1 MRLAVAIA
9 TTGRAAVLRQTAP
22 TMLAQTRPPDVFIIA
37 GAAAEDIEGLTE
49 LDPRIEVMV
58 APRGASAQRNAAMQ
72 ALRGRCDAVV
82 FFDDDYVPTPTYLA
96 EVERLFCAN
105 PDVAALTGWV
115 FVDGVHSGGVSF
127 ERAATEVQNPPA
139 PPPSPNGA
147 ELWDVGHV
155 YGCNMAARMPAA
167 ADVGFDERLPLY
179 SWQEDRDFSRR
190 LAAHGRITRSHALL
204 GVHLGVTKAR
214 SPGLRLGYSQV
225 ANPLYLLRKGTMR
238 PFETLDLVSR
248 NVAANALRSFKPEP
262 WIDRVGR
269 LRGNLL
275 ALADALRGRMAP
287 ERILQFK

>member
-22 TMLAQTRPPDVFIIA
+22 TMLAQTRAPDVFLIS
-37 GAAAEDIEGLTE
+37 GAAPEDVAGLAE
-49 LDPRIEVMV
+49 LDPRIETMI
-58 APRGASAQRNAAMQ
+58 APRGASAQRNAAMN

-96 EVERLFCAN
+96 EIERLFTAH

-115 FVDGVHSGGVSF
+115 FIDGVHTGGVSF
-127 ERAATEVQNPPA
+127 EEAAVAIQNPPPPA
-139 PPPSPNGA
+139 PRPDGA
-147 ELWDVGHV
+147 EMWDIDHV

-190 LAAHGRITRSHALL
+190 LAAHGRIARSYRLL

-225 ANPLYLLRKGTMR
+225 ANPLYLLRKGTMK
-238 PFETLDLVSR
+238 PFETFDLVGR
-248 NVAANALRSFKPEP
+248 NIAANAVRSFKPEP

-275 ALADALRGRMAP
+275 ALADAMRGRVAP

>member
-1 MRLAVAIA
+1 MRIAVAIA
-9 TTGRAAVLRQTAP
+9 TTGRAALLRQTAP
-22 TMLAQTRPPDVFIIA
+22 TMLAQTRPPDVFLVA
-37 GAAAEDIEGLTE
+37 GAAPEDIEGLAA
-49 LDPRIEVMV
+49 LDPRIETML
-58 APRGASAQRNAAMQ
+58 APRGASSQRNAAMQ

-82 FFDDDYVPTPTYLA
+82 FFDDDYVPTANFLA
-96 EVERLFCAN
+96 EVDRLFTAH

-115 FVDGVHSGGVSF
+115 FIDGVHTGGVDF
-127 ERAATEVQNPPA
+127 ETATEAVRA
-139 PPPSPNGA
+139 PPQPGPSPNGE

-190 LAAHGRITRSHALL
+190 LAPRGRIARSHALL

-238 PFETLDLVSR
+238 PFETADLVIR
-248 NVAANALRSFKPEP
+248 NIAANAIRSFKPEP
-262 WIDRVGR
+262 WIDRIGR

-275 ALADALRGRMAP
+275 ALGDAVRGRANP